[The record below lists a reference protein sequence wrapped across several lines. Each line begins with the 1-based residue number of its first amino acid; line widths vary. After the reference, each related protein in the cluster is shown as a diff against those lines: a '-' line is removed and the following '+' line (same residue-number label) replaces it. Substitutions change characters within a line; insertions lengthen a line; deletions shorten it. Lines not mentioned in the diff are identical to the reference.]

1 MDEHHIKIG
10 SFICLICFS
19 FFVFLWGCDKPPEAP
34 QQTKKV
40 IQKITVA
47 KTTERKAPAQPQKAD
62 AQKPDPKKEA
72 VKKVAA
78 TKPKATLD
86 PSKAESG
93 VSEKKSDAPVLT
105 KRQIGKTASLTDLY
119 NPQGKLDPFEP
130 LFQAKPIALAAK
142 KKKRRS
148 APPTPLEKVSL
159 EQLKL
164 VAIIRM
170 PNENKALVQEA
181 TGKGYIVKKGTYIGL
196 NSAKTIQILKD
207 RIIVEEEVEDVYGKV
222 TVSKKSLKLQ
232 KSPGE

>member
-1 MDEHHIKIG
+1 MDKHHIKIG
-10 SFICLICFS
+10 SFICLISFF

-40 IQKITVA
+40 IQKISVA
-47 KTTERKAPAQPQKAD
+47 KTTERKAPAQPQKTD
-62 AQKPDPKKEA
+62 VQKPDPKKEA
-72 VKKVAA
+72 IKEAAA

-86 PSKAESG
+86 PSKAEPG
-93 VSEKKSDAPVLT
+93 VSEKKSDAPVLA
-105 KRQIGKTASLTDLY
+105 KRQTGGTSSLTDLF

-148 APPTPLEKVSL
+148 GPPTPLEKVSL

-164 VAIIRM
+164 VAIVRTQ
-170 PNENKALVQEA
+170 NENKALVQEA

-196 NSAKTIQILKD
+196 NSAKIIKILKD

-222 TVSKKSLKLQ
+222 TVSKKSLQLQ